1 MFVSAQGT
9 ELRSALDALRAEDL
23 HVVPDERLEADFTE
37 LQRAAQ
43 VLEAERL
50 RRLAEI
56 HRRQSHRRSGFLS
69 TASWLVDRHRLG
81 WTAAAR
87 DIRTSRSLQ
96 RMPRTREALAT
107 GELTTSAV
115 QMLVSARHAHP
126 EQFRRSEEALVE
138 AAKRLPAP
146 QLHHTVAHWR
156 RQLDWSEGL
165 KDAERMHEQRRLNVT
180 VSVLGMVRVDGDLD
194 PESGEIVLTALRGC
208 LDSDRRRRDR
218 EDHRTQPQRRVDAL
232 TEICRQWLDSSRHD
246 AGSERPHV
254 SVIVDLRSL
263 EGRAGHRSE
272 LDHAGPVHPETV
284 RRLVCDASITRV
296 VTRGGSEPLDVGRRT
311 AVVPVP
317 MRRAVIVRDRHCRF
331 PGCDRP
337 PPWCD
342 AHHVKHWADGG
353 ATSVNNLILMCR
365 RHHRLVHEGGFD
377 IEMDGGLARI
387 RRREVPAGRLIG
399 AGAPSRSRL
408 PSEARSS
415 GSAPPRTPSGA
426 LA

>member
-1 MFVSAQGT
+1 MAT
-9 ELRSALDALRAEDL
+9 LEALRNEDL
-23 HVVPDERLEADFTE
+23 HRLSEERLESEFAS

-56 HRRQSHRRSGFLS
+56 HRRQSHRRAGYLS
-69 TASWLVDRHRLG
+69 TESWLVDQHKLG
-81 WTAAAR
+81 WTAAAK
-87 DIRTSRSLQ
+87 DLRTSRSLQ
-96 RMPRTREALAT
+96 RMPRTRDALPR

-126 EQFRRSEEALVE
+126 AQFRCSEEALVE

-165 KDAERMHEQRRLNVT
+165 KDAQRMHDQRRLNVSI
-180 VSVLGMVRVDGDLD
+180 SVLGMVRVDGDLD
-194 PESGEIVLTALRGC
+194 PESGEVVLSALRGC
-208 LDSDRRRRDR
+208 LDSERRRKDRD
-218 EDHRTQPQRRVDAL
+218 DHRTQPQRRADAL
-232 TEICRQWLDSSRHD
+232 AEVCRQWLDASAGPA

-254 SVIVDLRSL
+254 AVIVDLRSL
-263 EGRAGHRSE
+263 VGGGGYRSE
-272 LDHAGPVHPETV
+272 LDHTGPVHPETV
-284 RRLVCDASITRV
+284 RRLVCDASIARV
-296 VTRGGSEPLDVGRRT
+296 VTRGASEPLDVGRRT

-353 ATSVNNLILMCR
+353 TTSVGNLVLMCR
-365 RHHRLVHEGGFD
+365 RHHRLVHEGGFE
-377 IEMDGGLARI
+377 IEIHGGSVRI
-387 RRREVPAGRLIG
+387 RRRDVAGG
-399 AGAPSRSRL
+399 GVVWTEEASRSRL
-408 PSEARSS
+408 PSGARSS